1 MAESISLEMGA
12 PIDWSIEEQSS
23 SGANHI
29 KNFIKTL
36 KNFSKIHKCTLA
48 VNHQM
53 RFMKHYILLKKIL
66 KLLLLIF

>member
-1 MAESISLEMGA
+1 MAESISLEMGS

-36 KNFSKIHKCTLA
+36 KNFEFETEFNSESTIIFMNLLA
-48 VNHQM
+48 YVH
-53 RFMKHYILLKKIL
+53 
-66 KLLLLIF
+66 